1 MKVIRQRKRG
11 YRKSPNV
18 LHTLVCTH
26 TQVQTPARTP
36 SQNRHTPYTHH
47 SIFKMS
53 TKIYNVLFAV
63 LYQAIFIAI
72 RGCMQPLARGSL
84 SRVMSF

>member
-1 MKVIRQRKRG
+1 MS
-11 YRKSPNV
+11 YTHSCA
-18 LHTLVCTH
+18 HTH
-26 TQVQTPARTP
+26 TGADTST
-36 SQNRHTPYTHH
+36 HTIAEQAYTIHH
-47 SIFKMS
+47 CIFKMS

-84 SRVMSF
+84 S